1 MCSKIFAKNKKKTLN
16 ESFDEDEKKANE
28 LFNKFRVNIAQAKM
42 KLTKFKK
49 IMQTDYV
56 NLIVMNE
63 HMYGK
68 EYEDVYGTLEEQTT
82 FINALMNEL
91 KNEINSIFNMD
102 SNYLYENLEKAV
114 WDAFYNFDYTINGDA
129 DNLLIEGFVNYIE
142 VAQYLMECF
151 YRIENNFLEEDF
163 KRDCTQFLNCGD
175 VYKKLC
181 LERLKYDAAYPTN
194 MIQSIEKYIFHQTN

>member
-1 MCSKIFAKNKKKTLN
+1 
-16 ESFDEDEKKANE
+16 
-28 LFNKFRVNIAQAKM
+28 
-42 KLTKFKK
+42 
-49 IMQTDYV
+49 
-56 NLIVMNE
+56 
-63 HMYGK
+63 
-68 EYEDVYGTLEEQTT
+68 
-82 FINALMNEL
+82 MNEL
-91 KNEINSIFNMD
+91 KTEINSIFNMD

-163 KRDCTQFLNCGD
+163 KRDCKQFLNCAD
-175 VYKKLC
+175 VYKTFC